1 MIVSIDGTKFYSG
14 LSNNKEDMGV
24 DTARRYQEKLRGKR
38 LLPLFPSTDEGKGG
52 RNVVHPRARERVRSI
67 RGSKEA
73 KCIGWEFLPEES

>member
-38 LLPLFPSTDEGKGG
+38 LLPLFPS
-52 RNVVHPRARERVRSI
+52 AR
-67 RGSKEA
+67 
-73 KCIGWEFLPEES
+73 